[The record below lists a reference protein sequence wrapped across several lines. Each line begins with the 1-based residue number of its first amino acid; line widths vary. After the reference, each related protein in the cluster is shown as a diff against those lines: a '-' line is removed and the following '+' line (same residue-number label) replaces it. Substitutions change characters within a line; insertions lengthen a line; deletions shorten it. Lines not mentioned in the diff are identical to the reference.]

1 MMGFKQFHYNL
12 KCKYPIMK
20 KILLLVPFVI
30 FGCKPTSSLLSES
43 STKNPQ
49 TPVEVTYKVKENA
62 VAETLKYL
70 TSDELEGRETGT
82 KGMVKAADY
91 LEQFF
96 KDNKVKPYF
105 KSYRD
110 TLSNFKEP
118 AYNIVGYLEGTDP
131 VLKNEFIV
139 ISGHYDHIGIG
150 KKGVNGDFINN
161 GANDDASGTT
171 AVAEMAKYFSITK
184 SNRRSVLF
192 VFFVG
197 EEKGLLGS
205 KHLAKKLKAQNFNLY
220 AQFNIEMIG
229 VPMKRDYL
237 AYITGFD
244 KSNMASKINEYTGKN
259 TIGFLP
265 KEAEYKLFY
274 RSDNY
279 SFYDVFKVP
288 CQSVSTFDFENF
300 EYYHHVSDEFKAMN
314 IPHMTS
320 FIQELLP
327 AITKMTN
334 SPTHEI
340 IMN

>member
-1 MMGFKQFHYNL
+1 MFFLTKEL
-12 KCKYPIMK
+12 LTMK
-20 KILLLVPFVI
+20 NTLLLLPFI
-30 FGCKPTSSLLSES
+30 FFGCASTSSIIAQATNDTRLKSIE
-43 STKNPQ
+43 T
-49 TPVEVTYKVKENA
+49 EYKVKESD
-62 VAETLKYL
+62 VAKTLKYL

-82 KGMVKAADY
+82 IGMVKAADY

-96 KDNKVKPYF
+96 KENDVKPYF
-105 KSYRD
+105 SSYRD
-110 TLSNFKEP
+110 TLTNFKEP
-118 AYNIVGYLEGTDP
+118 AFNIVGFVEGNDP
-131 VLKNEFIV
+131 VLKNEFII
-139 ISGHYDHIGIG
+139 ISGHYDHIGID

-171 AVAEMAKYFSITK
+171 AVAEMAKYFSSAK
-184 SNRRSVLF
+184 NNKRSILF
-192 VFFVG
+192 VFFAG

-244 KSNMASKINEYTGKN
+244 KSNMAGKINEYTGKN

-265 KEAEYKLFY
+265 KEAEYELFY

-279 SFYDVFKVP
+279 SFYNVFHVP

-300 EYYHHVSDEFKAMN
+300 EFYHHVSDEFKVMDLS
-314 IPHMTS
+314 HMTS

-327 AITKMTN
+327 AVTQMANT
-334 SPTHEI
+334 PTHEI
-340 IMN
+340 HMN

>member
-1 MMGFKQFHYNL
+1 
-12 KCKYPIMK
+12 MK
-20 KILLLVPFVI
+20 KALLYLSFI
-30 FGCKPTSSLLSES
+30 FFSCLSTSSVIA
-43 STKNPQ
+43 Q
-49 TPVEVTYKVKENA
+49 TASDAQLKIVEAEYKVTEND

-70 TSDELEGRETGT
+70 ASDELEGRETG
-82 KGMVKAADY
+82 KAGMVKAADY

-96 KDNKVKPYF
+96 KNNNVKPYF

-110 TLSNFKEP
+110 TLSTFKEP
-118 AYNIVGYLEGTDP
+118 AFNIVGFIEGSDP
-131 VLKNEFIV
+131 VLKNEFI
-139 ISGHYDHIGIG
+139 ILSAHYDHIGLD

-171 AVAEMAKYFSITK
+171 AVAEMAKYFSIAK
-184 SNRRSVLF
+184 NNKRSILF
-192 VFFVG
+192 VFFTG

-205 KHLAKKLKAQNFNLY
+205 KHLAKKLKAQDFKLY

-244 KSNMASKINEYTGKN
+244 KSNMAGKINEYTGKN

-274 RSDNY
+274 RSDNF

-300 EYYHHVSDEFKAMN
+300 DFYHHVSDDFKAMD
-314 IPHMTS
+314 IPHMTC

-327 AITKMTN
+327 AVTQMVN
-334 SPTHEI
+334 SPTQEI
-340 IMN
+340 VMLK

>member
-1 MMGFKQFHYNL
+1 
-12 KCKYPIMK
+12 MK
-20 KILLLVPFVI
+20 KILLLVPFLI
-30 FGCKPTSSLLSES
+30 FGCKPTANVLSES
-43 STKNPQ
+43 STKKAK
-49 TPVEVTYKVKENA
+49 TPLAIDYKVKETA

-70 TSDELEGRETGT
+70 SSDELEGRETGT
-82 KGMVKAADY
+82 KGMEKAADY

-96 KDNKVKPYF
+96 KDNNVKPYF

-110 TLSNFKEP
+110 TLTDYKVP
-118 AYNIVGYLEGTDP
+118 AYNIVGYLEGSDP
-131 VLKNEFIV
+131 VLKNEFVV
-139 ISGHYDHIGIG
+139 ISGHYDHIGID

-171 AVAEMAKYFSITK
+171 AVAEMAKYFSVTK
-184 SNRRSVLF
+184 SNKRSVLF

-244 KSNMASKINEYTGKN
+244 KSNMAGKINEYTGKN

-265 KEAEYKLFY
+265 KEAEYQLFY

-300 EYYHHVSDEFKAMN
+300 EYYHHVSDEFKAMD

-327 AITKMTN
+327 AVTKMAN

-340 IMN
+340 IMIK

>member
-1 MMGFKQFHYNL
+1 
-12 KCKYPIMK
+12 MK
-20 KILLLVPFVI
+20 KAFLSLSLI
-30 FGCKPTSSLLSES
+30 FFSFLSTSTLIAQN
-43 STKNPQ
+43 TVD
-49 TPVEVTYKVKENA
+49 VELNSIDFDYKVKEND
-62 VAETLKYL
+62 VAKTLKYL
-70 TSDELEGRETGT
+70 ASDELEGRETG
-82 KGMVKAADY
+82 KAGMVKAADY

-96 KDNKVKPYF
+96 KDNNVKPYF

-110 TLSNFKEP
+110 TLSTFKE
-118 AYNIVGYLEGTDP
+118 AAFNVVGVVEGSDP
-131 VLKNEFIV
+131 VLKNEFI
-139 ISGHYDHIGIG
+139 ILSAHYDHIGLD

-171 AVAEMAKYFSITK
+171 AVAEMAKYFSFSK
-184 SNRRSVLF
+184 NNKRSILF
-192 VFFVG
+192 VFFAG

-205 KHLAKKLKAQNFNLY
+205 KHLAKKLKDQDFKLY

-244 KSNMASKINEYTGKN
+244 KTNMAGKINEYTGKN

-279 SFYDVFKVP
+279 SFYNLFKVP

-300 EYYHHVSDEFKAMN
+300 EFYHHVSDDFKAMD
-314 IPHMTS
+314 ITHMTS

-327 AITKMTN
+327 AVTQMANTPTQEIKMLK
-334 SPTHEI
+334 
-340 IMN
+340 

>member
-1 MMGFKQFHYNL
+1 
-12 KCKYPIMK
+12 MK
-20 KILLLVPFVI
+20 NTLLLLPFVL
-30 FGCKPTSSLLSES
+30 FGWVSTSYITAQATNDTRLKLLEA
-43 STKNPQ
+43 
-49 TPVEVTYKVKENA
+49 EYKVKEND

-96 KDNKVKPYF
+96 KNNDVKPYF

-110 TLSNFKEP
+110 TLSTFKET
-118 AYNIVGYLEGTDP
+118 AFNIVGFVEGTDA
-131 VLKNEFIV
+131 VLKNEFI
-139 ISGHYDHIGIG
+139 ILSAHYDHIGLD

-171 AVAEMAKYFSITK
+171 AVAEMAKYFSIVK
-184 SNRRSVLF
+184 NNKRSILF
-192 VFFVG
+192 VFFTG

-205 KHLAKKLKAQNFNLY
+205 KHLAKKLKAQDFKLY
-220 AQFNIEMIG
+220 TQFNIEMIG

-244 KSNMASKINEYTGKN
+244 KSNMAGKINEYTGKN

-265 KEAEYKLFY
+265 KEAEYQLFY

-279 SFYDVFKVP
+279 SFYNVFKVP

-300 EYYHHVSDEFKAMN
+300 EYYHHVSDEFKVMDL
-314 IPHMTS
+314 PHMTS

-327 AITKMTN
+327 AVTQMAN
-334 SPTHEI
+334 APTHEI
-340 IMN
+340 HMN